1 MRKSFFFDGGN
12 HVLIIRLID
21 VYSQEQDGL

>member
-1 MRKSFFFDGGN
+1 MGYN

-21 VYSQEQDGL
+21 